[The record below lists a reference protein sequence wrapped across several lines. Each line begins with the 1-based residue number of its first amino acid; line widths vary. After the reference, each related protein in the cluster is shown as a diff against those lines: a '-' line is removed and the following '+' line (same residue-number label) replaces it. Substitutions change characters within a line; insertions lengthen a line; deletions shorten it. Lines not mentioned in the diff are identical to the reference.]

1 LIKKNKKMNKQGFD
15 FKDFTL
21 LPKMA
26 IVNSRSE
33 CDTSIN
39 FGKHKFKLPIVPA
52 NMESV
57 INHELAEKLAANG
70 FFYILHRFN
79 ANELDFVKDMKSK
92 GLFSSISL
100 GVNEDSYQLLHDMK
114 NNDLTPDYI
123 TIDIAH
129 GHAIKMKK
137 MVEYIKSIM
146 PETFV
151 IGGNVCTP
159 EAVNDLENWGC
170 DAVKCGI
177 AAGSAC
183 TTDPST
189 GFGNRGWQ
197 ASMIE
202 ECAKFAKKPIIA
214 DGGIKRPSDIA
225 KSLALGASIV
235 MVGGM
240 LTGFED
246 SPGNVVEHEG
256 KKFKEFWGSASQFQ
270 SNKKNRVEGK
280 KILVEFK
287 NKSVFDELKY
297 IEECLQSSISYSGGK
312 DIDSLNYVSKCF
324 FNN

>member
-1 LIKKNKKMNKQGFD
+1 MDKKGFD

-21 LPKMA
+21 LPKMC
-26 IVNSRSE
+26 VVKSRSE
-33 CDTSIN
+33 CDTSVQ
-39 FGKHKFKLPIVPA
+39 FGKYAFNLPIMPA

-57 INHELAEKLAANG
+57 IDHELAEKMAKNG
-70 FFYILHRFN
+70 FFYVLHRFN
-79 ANELDFVKDMKSK
+79 ANEVEFVRNMKEK
-92 GLFSSISL
+92 GLISSISI
-100 GVNEDSYQLLHDMK
+100 GVNEDAYNLLNTLK
-114 NNDLTPDYI
+114 EQNLIPEYI
-123 TIDIAH
+123 TVDIAH
-129 GHAIKMKK
+129 GHSIKMKEI
-137 MVEYIKSIM
+137 VSYIKQIM
-146 PETFV
+146 PDSFV

-159 EAVNDLENWGC
+159 EAVEDLESWGC

-183 TTDPST
+183 TTDPTT

-202 ECAKFAKKPIIA
+202 DCAAVAKKPIVA

-225 KSLALGASIV
+225 KSLALGATMV

-240 LTGFED
+240 LTGFQD

-270 SNKKNRVEGK
+270 SNKTNRIEGK
-280 KILVEFK
+280 KLLIEYK
-287 NKSVFDELKY
+287 NRSIFDELQY
-297 IEECLQSSISYSGGK
+297 IKECLQSSISYSGGK
-312 DIDSLNYVSKCF
+312 RVDSLIFVEKCF

>member
-1 LIKKNKKMNKQGFD
+1 MDKKGFD

-21 LPKMA
+21 IPEMCVVK
-26 IVNSRSE
+26 SRSE
-33 CDTSIN
+33 CDTSVY
-39 FGKHKFKLPIVPA
+39 FGKHKFNLPIIPA

-57 INHELAEKLAANG
+57 IDHELAEKMAKNG
-70 FFYILHRFN
+70 FFYVLHRFN
-79 ANELDFVKDMKSK
+79 ANKVGFVKNMKEK
-92 GLFSSISL
+92 GLFSSISI
-100 GVNEDSYQLLHDMK
+100 GVNKDAYSLLKQLK
-114 NNDLTPDYI
+114 EKDLIPDYI
-123 TIDIAH
+123 TVDIAH
-129 GHAIKMKK
+129 GHSIKMKEI
-137 MVEYIKSIM
+137 VSYIKEIM
-146 PETFV
+146 PTTFI

-159 EAVNDLENWGC
+159 EALIDLEIWGC

-183 TTDPST
+183 TTDPTT

-197 ASMIE
+197 ASMVE
-202 ECAKFAKKPIIA
+202 ECAKVAKKPIIS

-225 KSLALGASIV
+225 KSIALGATMV

-270 SNKKNRVEGK
+270 SNKSSRIEGK
-280 KILVEFK
+280 KLLIEYK
-287 NKSVFDELKY
+287 NKSVFDELQY
-297 IEECLQSSISYSGGK
+297 IKECLQSSISYAGGRNL
-312 DIDSLNYVSKCF
+312 DCLNYVKKCF